1 MKGPARMPDRL
12 PRVDRA
18 NELTR
23 LQSQWMAAAYE
34 LLQPIRLARP
44 RVAGPTRL
52 QAVDSLKPPRMAAGG

>member
-34 LLQPIRLARP
+34 LLHPIRLARP
-44 RVAGPTRL
+44 RVADITRL
-52 QAVDSLKPPRMAAGG
+52 QSDNSVKPPRMAAGG